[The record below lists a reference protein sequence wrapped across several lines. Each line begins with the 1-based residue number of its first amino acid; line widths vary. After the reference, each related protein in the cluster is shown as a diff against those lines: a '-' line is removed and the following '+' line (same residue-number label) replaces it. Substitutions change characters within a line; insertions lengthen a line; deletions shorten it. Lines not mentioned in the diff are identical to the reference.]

1 MAKPTNV
8 NKNIKVSQGTIDSI
22 KKMGM
27 KAALEMAATN
37 KGAEQSGAVAEIQEG
52 VRRLYGERRFQAAT
66 YKPNNV
72 SSSTTSNFTYSN
84 PVVPRKVDSFRAG
97 ERSTVSKP
105 ASKPAANTNKV
116 WNPNTDSVLAKGLK
130 GVGASLRKAYQGK

>member
-1 MAKPTNV
+1 MAKPKNV

-66 YKPNNV
+66 YQPNNV
-72 SSSTTSNFTYSN
+72 TSSKTTTFTYSN
-84 PVVPRKVDSFRAG
+84 PVGPRRVDSFRAG
-97 ERSTVSKP
+97 ERSATSSKSTP
-105 ASKPAANTNKV
+105 KPVNKI
-116 WNPNTDSVLAKGLK
+116 WDPSTDSVLAKGLK
-130 GVGASLRKAYQGK
+130 RMGKSLSKAYLGK

>member
-1 MAKPTNV
+1 MAKPKNV

-72 SSSTTSNFTYSN
+72 SSSVTSNFTYSN

-97 ERSTVSKP
+97 ERSATSSKSTPKP
-105 ASKPAANTNKV
+105 ANKV
-116 WNPNTDSVLAKGLK
+116 WNPSTDSVLAKGLK
-130 GVGASLRKAYQGK
+130 GLGKSLSKAYQGK